1 MNVPVSDGSGLATV
15 DDLRALGY
23 EGFLTV
29 SQLRDESAESVPG
42 EPGAWVVLREGSSQ
56 VPRFLPRSSA
66 APWRG
71 QDPTQTADALGAR
84 WVANAY
90 ILYVG
95 VAPGSGVRHLLQ
107 QRIKRFLRFGSGRNV
122 AHWGGRFVWQLAGT
136 ASLRIAWRV
145 TDADGARQ
153 AADETLKAFAD
164 RHSMQPFANDSE
176 EDEA

>member
-1 MNVPVSDGSGLATV
+1 MNVPVSDGPGLACV

-29 SQLRDESAESVPG
+29 SQLRDEGAESVPV
-42 EPGAWVVLREGSSQ
+42 EPGAWVVLRDGSSA

-71 QDPTQTADALGAR
+71 QDPTMTADALGAR
-84 WVANAY
+84 WVAHAY

-95 VAPGSGVRHLLQ
+95 VAPGTGVRHLLQ

-122 AHWGGRFVWQLAGT
+122 AHWGGRFIWQLAGS
-136 ASLRIAWRV
+136 ASLRIAWHV
-145 TDADGARQ
+145 TGAEGARE
-153 AADETLKAFAD
+153 AADDMLRAFAE
-164 RHSMQPFANDSE
+164 RHSMQPFANDTE

>member
-1 MNVPVSDGSGLATV
+1 MNVPVSDGPGLASV
-15 DDLRALGY
+15 EDMRALGY

-29 SQLRDESAESVPG
+29 SQLRDEGAASVPV
-42 EPGAWVVLREGSSQ
+42 EPGAWVVLREGASA
-56 VPRFLPRSSA
+56 VPRFLARSTA

-90 ILYVG
+90 VLYVG
-95 VAPGSGVRHLLQ
+95 VAPGTGVRHLLQ

-122 AHWGGRFVWQLAGT
+122 THWGGRFVWQLAGVS
-136 ASLRIAWRV
+136 SLRIAWQV
-145 TDADGARQ
+145 TGAEGARQ
-153 AADETLKAFAD
+153 AADDTLKAFFD
-164 RHSMQPFANDSE
+164 RHGMPPFANDSE